1 MLAVAS
7 LTVMSAST
15 VAPALPR
22 MAEAFA
28 ETPDAV
34 FLSKLVLTMPA
45 LVITLWA
52 PFAGA
57 VIDRFGRIRFLRLNL
72 ILYAIAGASGF
83 FLSDLHQ
90 ILLGRAL
97 LGLAVGAVMTCV
109 QALAGDYFAGP
120 ARTRYVSIQSMYM
133 SAGGV
138 LFVALGGFLAD
149 LSWRAPFLIYL
160 LALGSLALAIR
171 FLDEPQGVHKV
182 TPPPAHLPAASSV
195 RAAPAASPPGGGTG
209 IAADAWPLAPPRI
222 AWASIALVYF
232 LQFFG
237 MAMYYMVSAQL
248 PFHLRDIG
256 ADLSVYAGLAIAAG
270 SGVSI
275 LSTLR
280 YARLLR
286 ATSHLTVYAC
296 GFGTMALGFVVIGM
310 STSVTG
316 VIVGASVVGLGM
328 GLVFPNGTTWMLALA
343 DPRLRGR
350 LAGGL
355 TAAVFLGQFASPII
369 AQPFTSRFGLDHF
382 YIGVAVALVAMA
394 SLLSLVAVRRNRA
407 LGGARA

>member
-1 MLAVAS
+1 
-7 LTVMSAST
+7 
-15 VAPALPR
+15 
-22 MAEAFA
+22 
-28 ETPDAV
+28 
-34 FLSKLVLTMPA
+34 
-45 LVITLWA
+45 
-52 PFAGA
+52 
-57 VIDRFGRIRFLRLNL
+57 
-72 ILYAIAGASGF
+72 
-83 FLSDLHQ
+83 
-90 ILLGRAL
+90 
-97 LGLAVGAVMTCV
+97 
-109 QALAGDYFAGP
+109 
-120 ARTRYVSIQSMYM
+120 
-133 SAGGV
+133 
-138 LFVALGGFLAD
+138 
-149 LSWRAPFLIYL
+149 
-160 LALGSLALAIR
+160 
-171 FLDEPQGVHKV
+171 
-182 TPPPAHLPAASSV
+182 
-195 RAAPAASPPGGGTG
+195 
-209 IAADAWPLAPPRI
+209 
-222 AWASIALVYF
+222 
-232 LQFFG
+232 
-237 MAMYYMVSAQL
+237 MYYMVSAQL

>member
-182 TPPPAHLPAASSV
+182 TPAPAHSPTASSV
-195 RAAPAASPPGGGTG
+195 RAAPAAS
-209 IAADAWPLAPPRI
+209 PPRI